1 MVKQRGGIFL
11 NKDPAFLFYS
21 SDFLTGTYTMTDE
34 QVGKY
39 IRLLCLQHQHGH
51 LSQNHMDSIIKTSDE
66 TIYAKFI
73 KDSDGKY
80 YNERLQEEI
89 EKRVKYTDSRR
100 LNGSMGGRPLK
111 TYDNHMDNHKDSI
124 CEPYEN
130 HSENEDDNDIDNRII
145 DKKRGVG
152 KGKSNL
158 FEKFYTAYPR
168 HIGRAGAEK
177 AFSKIEINDVLFA
190 KIMSVLEKWKQ
201 CEQWTK
207 DNGQFIPYPATWLNG
222 KRWEDELPESKQIS
236 LGSIPK
242 PEQSKY
248 QTVNYESRSD

>member
-1 MVKQRGGIFL
+1 M

-51 LSQNHMDSIIKTSDE
+51 LSQNHMDSIIKTYDE
-66 TIYAKFI
+66 IIYSKFI
-73 KDSDGKY
+73 KDPDGKY
-80 YNERLQEEI
+80 YNDRLQEEI

-100 LNGSMGGRPLK
+100 SNGLLGGRPLK
-111 TYDNHMDNHKDSI
+111 PYGKHMDNHKDSI

-130 HSENEDDNDIDNRII
+130 HSEDVNEDVNDNGDI
-145 DKKRGVG
+145 DKKKGVG

-158 FEKFYTAYPR
+158 FDKFYTAYPR
-168 HIGRAGAEK
+168 HVGRSGAEK
-177 AFSKIEINDVLFA
+177 AFTKIDMKDDLFE
-190 KIMSVLEKWKQ
+190 KIMAVLEKWKK
-201 CEQWTK
+201 CDQWTK

-222 KRWEDELPESKQIS
+222 KRWEDELPGDKQIS
-236 LGSIPK
+236 FGSIAK
-242 PEQSKY
+242 PEKSKWQSCPEYKGR
-248 QTVNYESRSD
+248 TES